1 VRERKK
7 QPSVAVIFEAHARKQ
22 IEALAN
28 LMPVWVVESAE
39 NNAAAED
46 VRRKCSAEL
55 TVFVKRE
62 SESKEDMLARVI
74 YDVDDHHRFDRLFL
88 YGAMLADIDP
98 EVVAAMK
105 FTNVESTDY
114 GCQLIR

>member
-1 VRERKK
+1 MAHFAVAAGTYIRRLAIVRERKK

-62 SESKEDMLARVI
+62 SESKEDML
-74 YDVDDHHRFDRLFL
+74 